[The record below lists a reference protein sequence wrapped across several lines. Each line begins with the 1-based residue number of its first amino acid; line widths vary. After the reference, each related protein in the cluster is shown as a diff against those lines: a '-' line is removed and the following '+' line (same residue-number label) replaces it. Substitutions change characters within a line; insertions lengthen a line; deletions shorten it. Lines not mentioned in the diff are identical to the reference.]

1 MKVKDIFVDFETYC
15 EQPIKEVGAWR
26 YGMDKTCEV
35 LCMAYSI
42 DGKPTKI
49 WHPLM
54 DHDPDDLLDAV
65 EAGAR
70 FHAWNATFEY
80 VVWNYVQAARHGW
93 PKLKRGQVRCTMA
106 LAAYHSLPLSLEKA
120 GAAVGASVQKDKEG
134 ARLLKKFSS
143 PRKPTKNNPSTRIR
157 PEDDPEDFQKLCDYC
172 VTDVD
177 TELAI
182 MDELPLQFLPGIEQS
197 VFELD
202 LKINERGVK
211 VDVDAA
217 EAIIEA
223 AAVIGEELESEAA
236 EIMGGETK
244 TSQRA
249 AVMEWA
255 AGQGFE
261 LENYQAGYI
270 RELIKRDD
278 LPPKV
283 HRVLEIR
290 EALAKTS
297 VTKYGKMV
305 ACASFDDH
313 VRGSIQYY
321 GAQRTGRFA
330 GRLLQVHNLP
340 RGTVKGVDS
349 VAMYAA
355 YLKAQ
360 DWMLLFDK
368 PMEAFSSL
376 IRSMI
381 VAPEGKIFFAA
392 DFSNIEGRGVAWLA
406 GQKDMIAQFA
416 AGDDLYKHM
425 AATIFGTTYHKVD
438 DDQRW
443 VGKQAV
449 LGCFA
454 PETLVV
460 TNRGAVPIIYVR
472 PDDLLWD
479 GVEWVSHDGVIDQG
493 IKPVIEVEGIRVTP
507 DHGVY
512 VDEGVMVPA
521 AEVDWARAHAFGGL
535 PVVENP
541 SENCL
546 FYRELFSYNPATGE
560 LRHRERDRKWFVAD
574 WSWKKWNREYVG
586 QIAGVSTN
594 TSGHKGTSLVFGRQ
608 ETQHRIIWEMVYG
621 QPAENDIDHVNGVK
635 TDNRLINLRAAT
647 RAQNVANSGR
657 YSSNT
662 TGFDG
667 VAVHTC
673 RDGTIRWTAAC
684 GGYVGLYDS
693 PEEAANARDRAAVT
707 KYGPFARL
715 NFKENEDRHVYDIL
729 NAGPRHRFAIIT
741 AQGVDIVTNCGY
753 GMGAQKFLD
762 TCTGYG
768 RDVGLALA
776 KKAVKA
782 YRDKNQKIVKLW
794 YATERAAKDAVR
806 QPGTKFKAER
816 LTYLVKDGF
825 LWCKLP
831 SGRTLAYHSPRL
843 EDDRLTYMGVSQT
856 TNQWSRQDTYGG
868 KLVENAVQAIAR
880 DVLVEAMLRAEAA
893 GYPIIMTVH
902 DEVVSATEPRGRSVE
917 DFVSVLCEVPDWAEG
932 FPVAAAGWSGD
943 RYRKD

>member
-1 MKVKDIFVDFETYC
+1 MAVKDVYVDFETYC
-15 EQPIKEVGAWR
+15 EQPLKDVGAWR
-26 YGMDKTCEV
+26 YGMDETCEV

-42 DGKPTKI
+42 DGEPTKI

-54 DHDPDDLLDAV
+54 DHDPNDLLDAV

-80 VVWNYVQAARHGW
+80 IVWNYVQAARHGW
-93 PKLKRGQVRCTMA
+93 PRLKREQVRCTMA
-106 LAAYHSLPLSLEKA
+106 LAAYHSLPLSLDKA
-120 GAAVGASVQKDKEG
+120 GAAVGAAVQKDKEG
-134 ARLLKKFSS
+134 TRLLKKFSV
-143 PRKPTKNNPSTRIR
+143 PRKPTKNNQSTRIR

-223 AAVIGEELESEAA
+223 AAEVTDLLEYEAGK
-236 EIMGGETK
+236 IMGGETK

-255 AGQGFE
+255 ADQGFE

-305 ACASFDDH
+305 ACAGSDNH

-381 VAPEGKIFFAA
+381 VAPDGKVFFAA

-438 DDQRW
+438 DDQRF

-449 LGCFA
+449 LGC
-454 PETLVV
+454 
-460 TNRGAVPIIYVR
+460 
-472 PDDLLWD
+472 
-479 GVEWVSHDGVIDQG
+479 
-493 IKPVIEVEGIRVTP
+493 
-507 DHGVY
+507 
-512 VDEGVMVPA
+512 
-521 AEVDWARAHAFGGL
+521 
-535 PVVENP
+535 
-541 SENCL
+541 
-546 FYRELFSYNPATGE
+546 
-560 LRHRERDRKWFVAD
+560 
-574 WSWKKWNREYVG
+574 
-586 QIAGVSTN
+586 
-594 TSGHKGTSLVFGRQ
+594 
-608 ETQHRIIWEMVYG
+608 
-621 QPAENDIDHVNGVK
+621 
-635 TDNRLINLRAAT
+635 
-647 RAQNVANSGR
+647 
-657 YSSNT
+657 
-662 TGFDG
+662 
-667 VAVHTC
+667 
-673 RDGTIRWTAAC
+673 
-684 GGYVGLYDS
+684 
-693 PEEAANARDRAAVT
+693 
-707 KYGPFARL
+707 
-715 NFKENEDRHVYDIL
+715 
-729 NAGPRHRFAIIT
+729 
-741 AQGVDIVTNCGY
+741 GY
-753 GMGAQKFLD
+753 GMGGPKFLD
-762 TCTGYG
+762 TCIGYG
-768 RDVGLALA
+768 KDIGLALA

-782 YRDKNQKIVKLW
+782 YRDKNHMIVKLW
-794 YATERAAKDAVR
+794 YAAEGAAKDAVR
-806 QPGTKFKAER
+806 QPGTAFKAR
-816 LTYLVKDGF
+816 MLTYIVKDGF

-893 GYPIIMTVH
+893 GYPIVMTVH